1 VEQPQLVALPQQGH
15 WIARYV
21 AVSFRRAGK
30 EFAPGPVVICRDAGL
45 AQQCAELMM
54 RNDEI
59 AGAVA
64 FSRCRNLD
72 FRQFGA
78 AVILKT
84 LGDIPEGF
92 DIA

>member
-1 VEQPQLVALPQQGH
+1 MEQPQGMALPRQSQ
-15 WIARYV
+15 WIACYV

-30 EFAPGPVVICRDAGL
+30 EFAPGPAVICRNAGL
-45 AQQCAELMM
+45 AQQCAELML
-54 RNDEI
+54 RENEI

-64 FSRCRNLD
+64 FLRCRNLD
-72 FRQFGA
+72 SREFGT